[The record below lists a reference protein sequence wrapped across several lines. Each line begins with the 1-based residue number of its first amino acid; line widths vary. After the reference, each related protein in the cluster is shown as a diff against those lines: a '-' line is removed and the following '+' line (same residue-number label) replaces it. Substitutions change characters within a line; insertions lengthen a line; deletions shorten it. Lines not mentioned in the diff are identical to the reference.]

1 MTSNFWKQA
10 LQRAVRTWAQS
21 AIAVIGVGTTNL
33 FTADVKNIL
42 AIATS
47 SAILSMLMSID
58 RSSETPVVEAT
69 VDVVAAAPES
79 YPGCGESLR

>member
-1 MTSNFWKQA
+1 MTKEFWKQA
-10 LQRAVRTWAQS
+10 FQRGIRTWAQS

-47 SAILSMLMSID
+47 SAVLSVLMSID
-58 RSSETPVVEAT
+58 RSSETYVPT
-69 VDVVAAAPES
+69 SSSVASSPEL
-79 YPGCGESLR
+79 GCGTSLKG